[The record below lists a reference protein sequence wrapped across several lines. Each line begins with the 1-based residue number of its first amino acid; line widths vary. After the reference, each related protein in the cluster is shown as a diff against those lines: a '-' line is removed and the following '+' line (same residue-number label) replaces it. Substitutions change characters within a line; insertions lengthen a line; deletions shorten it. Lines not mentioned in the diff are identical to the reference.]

1 MDKKDIGNI
10 ISAIRKEHG
19 LPQVCTSGM
28 SGFIGIIIANGIV
41 SIYKGIK
48 LLK

>member
-1 MDKKDIGNI
+1 MYTSGVLAYNGLF
-10 ISAIRKEHG
+10 G

-41 SIYKGIK
+41 SIYKGKK